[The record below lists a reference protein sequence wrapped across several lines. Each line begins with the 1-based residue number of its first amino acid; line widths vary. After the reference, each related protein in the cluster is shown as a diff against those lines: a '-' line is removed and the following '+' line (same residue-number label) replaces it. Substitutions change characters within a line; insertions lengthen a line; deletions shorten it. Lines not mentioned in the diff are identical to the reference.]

1 MITLLTR
8 IVGPATVELR
18 HIAGAGTHLCRI
30 LNLASVTRTTRIA
43 TGVAHIVGEDAV
55 RALQLSLADG
65 SAVGLADIL
74 ISIALAKDVATIDLT
89 DHRHN
94 GVIPRRANSSGQ
106 YAKGEIEADLCGR
119 AHSSSLRRVEMSVDS
134 GKASIYMKTVL
145 NTQWL

>member
-89 DHRHN
+89 DHRHKWRDSETRQQQRP
-94 GVIPRRANSSGQ
+94 IC
-106 YAKGEIEADLCGR
+106 KGRNRGR
-119 AHSSSLRRVEMSVDS
+119 PLWQSAFFEPPES
-134 GKASIYMKTVL
+134 
-145 NTQWL
+145 